1 MTWSELIQHAQQ
13 FAPNADVYLQLHLPV
28 HVCPVNYPVSEIT
41 GNGELVFIHGG
52 HESVE
57 GGGIC

>member
-13 FAPNADVYLQLHLPV
+13 FAPNAEVYLQLHLPV
-28 HVCPVNYPVSEIT
+28 HVCPVHYPVSAIT
-41 GNGELVFIHGG
+41 GDGAMVMIHGA
-52 HESVE
+52 EERVE